1 MTDDTTIFCPH
12 CEAKQLGPSETCWLC
27 HQPLADEPTTAMPPP
42 TVLQSRE
49 PEGMTFSLATMF
61 LIVTL
66 VSVGMGLLVALPG
79 LGVLA
84 CIVMVPVLV
93 RTMRV
98 VRHREARG
106 QDVRP
111 AEKVLLFVTS
121 YSVASVLMIVVCVSA
136 FCSFCGVCLTLFSLG
151 SSSRGDTLAWGLGMC
166 AVAAVGLMLMI
177 KMIGW
182 IRRRYRRDIGEE

>member
-27 HQPLADEPTTAMPPP
+27 HQPLADEPATTMPPP
-42 TVLQSRE
+42 TALPSHE

-84 CIVMVPVLV
+84 CIVMVPVLI

-121 YSVASVLMIVVCVSA
+121 YGVASVLVIVVCVSA
-136 FCSFCGVCLTLFSLG
+136 FCSFCGVCLTIVSV
-151 SSSRGDTLAWGLGMC
+151 GDGEPGIFGWGVGMC
-166 AVAAVGLMLMI
+166 VVAVVGFVLMI
-177 KMIGW
+177 KMIRW
-182 IRRRYRRDIGEE
+182 IRHRYRRDIGQE